1 MMTYIISGAIIIF
14 FMLIG
19 IGIAI
24 IDHIFESHRYD
35 YEDDYEEI
43 HIEQHI
49 DSENNTSIGIQ
60 NNYYSDK

>member
-1 MMTYIISGAIIIF
+1 MTCILIGAIFIF
-14 FMLIG
+14 VMLIA
-19 IGIAI
+19 IAI
-24 IDHIFESHRYD
+24 IDYIFQSHRYD

-49 DSENNTSIGIQ
+49 DGENNTSIGIQ

>member
-1 MMTYIISGAIIIF
+1 MTYILIGAIGIF
-14 FMLIG
+14 VML

-24 IDHIFESHRYD
+24 IDHILESHRYD

-49 DSENNTSIGIQ
+49 DGENNISIGIQ
-60 NNYYSDK
+60 NNYDSDK

>member
-14 FMLIG
+14 VMLIG

-49 DSENNTSIGIQ
+49 DGENNVSIGIQ
-60 NNYYSDK
+60 NNYNSDE